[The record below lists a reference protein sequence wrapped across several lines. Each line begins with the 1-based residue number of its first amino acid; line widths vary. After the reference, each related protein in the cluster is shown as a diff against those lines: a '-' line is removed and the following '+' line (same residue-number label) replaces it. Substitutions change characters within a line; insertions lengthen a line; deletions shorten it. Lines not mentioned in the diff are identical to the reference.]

1 MNFVTSQST
10 PFEIF
15 KAFFD
20 GVNKNLHNDEEI
32 QNLLKKSGISLFT
45 KTGASQTQNGKTSF
59 CTMATFDQIG
69 KADNIQIIRVTGNE
83 ESFDAINSGSPI
95 FIAISSGTPV
105 KIAEDS
111 APGNFIA
118 DLVANKIRDL
128 VKLMY
133 IAESAASKIN

>member
-1 MNFVTSQST
+1 MTSQST

-20 GVNKNLHNDEEI
+20 GVSKNLHNDEEI
-32 QNLLKKSGISLFT
+32 RSLLKKSGISFFT

-69 KADNIQIIRVTGNE
+69 KADNIQIIRIAGDE
-83 ESFDAINSGSPI
+83 ES

-105 KIAEDS
+105 KITEDS

-118 DLVANKIRDL
+118 DLVAGEIRDL

-133 IAESAASKIN
+133 VVESAASKMN